1 MDEVGIKP
9 ATALALPLTQMISV
23 YRLKEIPLETKAPV
37 DQRPIEVL
45 LVEDNPGDVILVK
58 EMLRHSRFP
67 IRIDVARNGEEAL
80 TYLRRK
86 EPFTEAK
93 DPDLILLDLYRPRVD
108 GQEVLAE
115 IRREPAFRQ
124 IPVLILTSS
133 RNDLDIQRAYQSEAN
148 FYLVKPMDLSEFPAL
163 MEYLENF
170 WFKNISEQ
178 KAKAK

>member
-1 MDEVGIKP
+1 M
-9 ATALALPLTQMISV
+9 
-23 YRLKEIPLETKAPV
+23 ETKAPV
-37 DQRPIEVL
+37 NPKLIEIL

-58 EMLRHSRFP
+58 EMLKRSRFAVSVG
-67 IRIDVARNGEEAL
+67 VARNGEEAL

-86 EPFTEAK
+86 EPFSQAK
-93 DPDLILLDLYRPRVD
+93 DPDLVLLDLNLPRVG
-108 GQEVLAE
+108 GQEVLTE
-115 IRREPAFRQ
+115 IRREPALRG

-133 RNDLDIQRAYQSEAN
+133 RNDSDIQKAYQSEAN

-178 KAKAK
+178 KSLNK

>member
-1 MDEVGIKP
+1 M
-9 ATALALPLTQMISV
+9 
-23 YRLKEIPLETKAPV
+23 ETKAPV
-37 DQRPIEVL
+37 DQKPIEIL

-58 EMLRHSRFP
+58 EMLKRSRFTVHVG
-67 IRIDVARNGEEAL
+67 VARNGEEAL

-86 EPFTEAK
+86 EPFASAK
-93 DPDLILLDLYRPRVD
+93 VPDLVLLDLNLPRIN

-115 IRREPAFRQ
+115 IRHEPAFHN

-133 RNDLDIQRAYQSEAN
+133 RNDLDIQKAYQSEAN

-178 KAKAK
+178 KSKSA